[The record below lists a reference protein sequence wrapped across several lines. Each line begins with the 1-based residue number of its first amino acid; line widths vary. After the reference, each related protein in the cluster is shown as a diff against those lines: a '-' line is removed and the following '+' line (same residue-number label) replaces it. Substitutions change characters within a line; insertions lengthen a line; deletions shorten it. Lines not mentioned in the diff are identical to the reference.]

1 MGIIFFFQSCPVSKS
16 NGRPPVP
23 SRISES
29 LHVFGDPKQ
38 DPGYAEGESR
48 NHAGV
53 WGTPGR
59 CCKHLR
65 THVWKQ
71 TLLGALRKTHAG

>member
-29 LHVFGDPKQ
+29 LHVSGDPKQ

-53 WGTPGR
+53 
-59 CCKHLR
+59 
-65 THVWKQ
+65 
-71 TLLGALRKTHAG
+71 

>member
-1 MGIIFFFQSCPVSKS
+1 MGLINLYKCDFIFQSCPVFKS
-16 NGRPPVP
+16 NGRPPVS

-29 LHVFGDPKQ
+29 LHVSGDPEQ

-53 WGTPGR
+53 
-59 CCKHLR
+59 
-65 THVWKQ
+65 
-71 TLLGALRKTHAG
+71 